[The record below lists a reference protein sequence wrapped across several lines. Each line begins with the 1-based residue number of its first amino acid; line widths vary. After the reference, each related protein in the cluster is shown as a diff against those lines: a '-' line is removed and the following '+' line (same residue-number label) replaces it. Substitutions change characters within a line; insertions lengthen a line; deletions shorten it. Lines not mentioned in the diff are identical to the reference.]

1 VIESAVI
8 GVDEVAEKRM
18 DGDVEGPADFG
29 VVEAEAAG
37 GVTRVVGIDSEL
49 DVAAD
54 YVIDAAEVAEVGDQR
69 EVGVRLSGSLKAWA
83 KAWIERSRLRVQHC
97 EWYRLK
103 VSDHLRASSRRS
115 TYSPNYARHPFHIC
129 TSARV
134 SYEEDER
141 AYPIV
146 SSPFEGSSSLGLAS
160 LYLSYFSINSVK
172 YVAFLAERMNLCFRS
187 SLAVGRWES
196 A

>member
-83 KAWIERSRLRVQHC
+83 KAWIEQSRLRVQHC

-103 VSDHLRASSRRS
+103 VSDRLVLRLVDQLTVPIMLAIHSISV
-115 TYSPNYARHPFHIC
+115 HQL
-129 TSARV
+129 V
-134 SYEEDER
+134 SYVEGKR

-172 YVAFLAERMNLCFRS
+172 YVAFLAERMNLCFKS
-187 SLAVGRWES
+187 SLAVGRWVS